1 VSDETRE
8 MVMAQRRAEVGV
20 TLEGIVFLRV
30 NAHAYGYAVDEDGN
44 IIDPETNAI
53 VTDRETLDPII
64 NRAERQME
72 TESQTGKK
80 LLEMD
85 L

>member
-1 VSDETRE
+1 MSDEMYE
-8 MVMAQRRAEVGV
+8 MVMAQRRAEVGN
-20 TLEGIVFLRV
+20 TPEGIVILRAT
-30 NAHAYGYAVDEDGN
+30 AHHHGYAVDEDGN
-44 IIDPETNAI
+44 IIDPETDAI

-64 NRAERQME
+64 RDAQRQME

-85 L
+85 P